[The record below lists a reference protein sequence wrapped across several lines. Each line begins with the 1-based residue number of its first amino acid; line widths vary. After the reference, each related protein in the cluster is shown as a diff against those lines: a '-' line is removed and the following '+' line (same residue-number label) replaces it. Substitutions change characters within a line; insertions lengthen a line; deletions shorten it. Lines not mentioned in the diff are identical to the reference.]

1 MIFPTLSLQFKLKM
15 KMQDKNSPKF
25 IAHNPRLILSFVPI
39 IILILSLIF
48 VVKVFGSSV
57 MEGASQIALLVASAV
72 CVFIGMSFFKIPW
85 QSFEDGIKENIGNV
99 GSAIVML
106 LLIGAIGG
114 TWMLSGVVPTMIYY
128 GMQIVNPKIFLF
140 VCCIVSAVV
149 SIVTG
154 SSWTTIATIGVA
166 LIGIGQGYGISTSWI
181 AGAVISGA
189 YFGDKVSPLS
199 DTTVIASSTVGVPL
213 FAHIKYMMV
222 TTVPSMTISLIV
234 FLIAGFSFGSEATY
248 DVSDFSDALNST
260 FNISLWLMIIPILTL
275 AMILFKLPSLVV
287 LFLSAVLAAVFIP
300 MAQPQIIPHLINIG
314 DKTTFVDMIKAM
326 MISCYG
332 NTSVDTPNAM
342 LTDLIATRGMSGM
355 MNTIWLIICAMCF
368 GGVMVASGM
377 IANITNLI
385 MRLIKRT
392 VTLVASTVFTG
403 IFSNICISD
412 QYLSI
417 ILTCNIFK
425 DYYDKNGYEPRL
437 LSRSAEDSA
446 TVTSPLVPWNTCG
459 MTHSTVLN
467 VATLSYL
474 PYCIFNILSPIMSII
489 VAAIGWKIYKA
500 K

>member
-1 MIFPTLSLQFKLKM
+1 M
-15 KMQDKNSPKF
+15 KMQDKNSSQLEVHSPK
-25 IAHNPRLILSFVPI
+25 LILSFIPI
-39 IILILSLIF
+39 IVLIVSLVF
-48 VVKVFGSSV
+48 VVKAFGTSV

-72 CVFIGMSFFKIPW
+72 CVMIGMIFFKIPW

-128 GMQIVNPKIFLF
+128 GMQIVNPKIFL
-140 VCCIVSAVV
+140 VICCIVSAVV

-166 LIGIGQGYGISTSWI
+166 LIGIGKGYGMSTSWI

-189 YFGDKVSPLS
+189 YFGDKISPLS

-213 FAHIKYMMV
+213 FTHIRYMML
-222 TTVPSMTISLIV
+222 TTLPSMIISLII
-234 FLIAGFSFGSEATY
+234 FLIAGFSFDNNVIY
-248 DVSDFSDALNST
+248 DVTDFTDALNVA
-260 FNISLWLMIIPILTL
+260 FNISPWLMMIPILTMV
-275 AMILFKLPSLVV
+275 MILFKLPSLIV
-287 LFLSAVLAAVFIP
+287 LFLSAVLAAEFIP
-300 MAQPQIIPHLINIG
+300 IAQPQIVPHLINIG
-314 DKTTFVDMIKAM
+314 NEPTFVDMIKAM

-332 NTSVDTPNAM
+332 NTSVETSNAM
-342 LTDLIATRGMSGM
+342 LTDLIATRGMAGM

-385 MRLIKRT
+385 MKLIRRT

-446 TVTSPLVPWNTCG
+446 TVTSPLIPWNTCG
-459 MTHSTVLN
+459 MTHATVLN
-467 VATLSYL
+467 VATLAYL
-474 PYCIFNILSPIMSII
+474 PYCVFNILSPIMSIVI
-489 VAAIGWKIYKA
+489 AAIGWKIYRKM
-500 K
+500 

>member
-1 MIFPTLSLQFKLKM
+1 
-15 KMQDKNSPKF
+15 MQDKNSPKL
-25 IAHNPRLILSFVPI
+25 IAHNSRLILSFVPI

-213 FAHIKYMMV
+213 FAHIKYMMI
-222 TTVPSMTISLIV
+222 TTVPAMMISLIV

-248 DVSDFSDALNST
+248 DVSDFYDALNST
-260 FNISLWLMIIPILTL
+260 FNISPWLMIIPLLTL
-275 AMILFKLPSLVV
+275 AMILFKLPSLIV

-314 DKTTFVDMIKAM
+314 DKTTLVDMIKAM

-425 DYYDKNGYEPRL
+425 DYYDKNGYESRL

-459 MTHSTVLN
+459 MTHATVLN

-500 K
+500 KCRN

>member
-1 MIFPTLSLQFKLKM
+1 MEK
-15 KMQDKNSPKF
+15 KNMAKAKAKVKSSKF
-25 IAHNPRLILSFVPI
+25 NVHSSVFSFIPI
-39 IILILSLIF
+39 IILILCLVF
-48 VVKVFGSSV
+48 VVKVFDTSA

-72 CVFIGMSFFKIPW
+72 CVFIGMLFYKVPW
-85 QSFEDGIKENIGNV
+85 QSFEDSIKENISNV
-99 GSAIVML
+99 GCAIVML

-128 GMQIVNPKIFLF
+128 GMQIVNPKIFLLL
-140 VCCIVSAVV
+140 CCVISAVV
-149 SIVTG
+149 SVVTG

-166 LIGIGQGYGISTSWI
+166 LIGIGQSYGISTSWI
-181 AGAVISGA
+181 AGTVISGA

-213 FAHIKYMMV
+213 FTHIRYMMK
-222 TTVPSMTISLIV
+222 TTVPSMIISLFV
-234 FLIAGFSFGSEATY
+234 FLIAGFAFGN
-248 DVSDFSDALNST
+248 DVQQDTADFANALTET
-260 FNISLWLMIIPILTL
+260 FNISPWLMILPLLTL
-275 AMILFKLPSLVV
+275 LMILFKLPSLIV
-287 LFLSAVLAAVFIP
+287 LFLSALLAALFIP
-300 MAQPQIIPHLINIG
+300 IAQQQIISHIINIG
-314 DKTTFVDMIKAM
+314 DKTTIVDMIKAM

-332 NTSVDTPNAM
+332 STSVESSSPM
-342 LTDLIATRGMSGM
+342 LTELIATRGMSGM

-368 GGVMVASGM
+368 GGVMMASGM

-385 MRLIKRT
+385 MRFIKRT

-446 TVTSPLVPWNTCG
+446 TVTSPLIPWNTCG
-459 MTHSTVLN
+459 MTHATVLN
-467 VATLSYL
+467 VATLAYL

-489 VAAIGWKIYKA
+489 VATRIRKNGERETGAGF
-500 K
+500 

>member
-1 MIFPTLSLQFKLKM
+1 MFK
-15 KMQDKNSPKF
+15 KNSSTIKT
-25 IAHNPRLILSFVPI
+25 HNLKSKVIISFVPI
-39 IILILSLIF
+39 IVLILCLIF
-48 VVKVFGSSV
+48 VVKVFDTSA
-57 MEGASQIALLVASAV
+57 MEGASQIALLLASAV
-72 CVFIGMSFFKIPW
+72 CVFIGMVFFKIPW
-85 QSFEDGIKENIGNV
+85 DEFEKSIKENIGNV

-140 VCCIVSAVV
+140 VCCLISAVV
-149 SIVTG
+149 SVVTG

-166 LIGIGQGYGISTSWI
+166 LIGIGQSYGISTSWI

-189 YFGDKVSPLS
+189 YFGDKISPLS

-213 FAHIKYMMV
+213 FTHIRYMMI
-222 TTVPSMTISLIV
+222 TTVPSMIISLIV
-234 FLIAGFSFGSEATY
+234 FLIVGFSS
-248 DVSDFSDALNST
+248 VSDSCQEINSLANDLRAT
-260 FNISLWLMIIPILTL
+260 FNISAWLMIIPFFTLVMIIL
-275 AMILFKLPSLVV
+275 KLPSLIV
-287 LFLSAVLAAVFIP
+287 LFLSALVAAIFIP
-300 MAQPQIIPHLINIG
+300 IAQPQIVAHLININS
-314 DKTTFVDMIKAM
+314 DEITFLDMIKTM
-326 MISCYG
+326 LISCYG
-332 NTSVDTPNAM
+332 STSVVTSNTM

-368 GGVMVASGM
+368 GGVMMASGM

-392 VTLVASTVFTG
+392 ITLVASTVFTG
-403 IFSNICISD
+403 VFNNICISD

-425 DYYDKNGYEPRL
+425 DYYDRNGYEARL

-446 TVTSPLVPWNTCG
+446 TVTSPLIPWNTCG

-474 PYCIFNILSPIMSII
+474 PYCLFNILSPLMSII
-489 VAAIGWKIYKA
+489 VAAVGYRILKKNVNLS
-500 K
+500 

>member
-1 MIFPTLSLQFKLKM
+1 MFK
-15 KMQDKNSPKF
+15 KNSSTIKT
-25 IAHNPRLILSFVPI
+25 HNLKSKVIISFVPI
-39 IILILSLIF
+39 IVLILCLIF
-48 VVKVFGSSV
+48 VVKIFDTSA
-57 MEGASQIALLVASAV
+57 MEGASQIALLLASAV
-72 CVFIGMSFFKIPW
+72 CVFIGMTFFKIPW
-85 QSFEDGIKENIGNV
+85 DEFEKSIKENIGNV

-140 VCCIVSAVV
+140 VCCLISAAVSV
-149 SIVTG
+149 VTG

-166 LIGIGQGYGISTSWI
+166 LIGIGQSYGISTSWI

-189 YFGDKVSPLS
+189 YFGDKISPLS

-213 FAHIKYMMV
+213 FTHIRYMMI
-222 TTVPSMTISLIV
+222 TTVPSMIISLIV
-234 FLIAGFSFGSEATY
+234 FLIVGFSS
-248 DVSDFSDALNST
+248 VSDSCQETSSLANDLRAT
-260 FNISLWLMIIPILTL
+260 FNISAWLMIIPFFTLVMIIL
-275 AMILFKLPSLVV
+275 KLPSLIV
-287 LFLSAVLAAVFIP
+287 LFLSALVAAIFIP
-300 MAQPQIIPHLINIG
+300 IAQPQIVTHLIDINSDEI
-314 DKTTFVDMIKAM
+314 TFLDMIKTM
-326 MISCYG
+326 LISCYG
-332 NTSVDTPNAM
+332 STSVVTSNTM

-355 MNTIWLIICAMCF
+355 MNTVWLIICAMCF
-368 GGVMVASGM
+368 GGVMMASGM

-392 VTLVASTVFTG
+392 ITLVASTVFTG
-403 IFSNICISD
+403 VFNNICISD

-425 DYYDKNGYEPRL
+425 DYYDKNGYEARL

-446 TVTSPLVPWNTCG
+446 TVTSPLIPWNTCG

-474 PYCIFNILSPIMSII
+474 PYCLFNILSPLMSIA
-489 VAAIGWKIYKA
+489 VAAVGYRILKKNVNLS
-500 K
+500 

>member
-1 MIFPTLSLQFKLKM
+1 
-15 KMQDKNSPKF
+15 MQDKNSPKF
-25 IAHNPRLILSFVPI
+25 IAHNPRLILSFIPI

-140 VCCIVSAVV
+140 VCCVVSAVV

-260 FNISLWLMIIPILTL
+260 FNISPWLMIIPLLTL

-300 MAQPQIIPHLINIG
+300 MTQPQIIPHLINIG

-459 MTHSTVLN
+459 MTHATVLN

>member
-1 MIFPTLSLQFKLKM
+1 MFK
-15 KMQDKNSPKF
+15 KNSSTIKT
-25 IAHNPRLILSFVPI
+25 HNLKSKVITSFVPI
-39 IILILSLIF
+39 IVLILCLIF
-48 VVKVFGSSV
+48 VVKVFDTSA
-57 MEGASQIALLVASAV
+57 MEGASQIALLLASAV
-72 CVFIGMSFFKIPW
+72 CVFIGMVFFKIPW
-85 QSFEDGIKENIGNV
+85 DEFEKSIKENIGNV

-140 VCCIVSAVV
+140 VCCLISAVV
-149 SIVTG
+149 SVVTG

-166 LIGIGQGYGISTSWI
+166 LIGIGQSYGISTSWI

-189 YFGDKVSPLS
+189 YFGDKISPLS

-213 FAHIKYMMV
+213 FTHIRYMMI
-222 TTVPSMTISLIV
+222 TTVPSMIISLIV
-234 FLIAGFSFGSEATY
+234 FLIVGFSS
-248 DVSDFSDALNST
+248 VSDSCHETNSLANDLRAT
-260 FNISLWLMIIPILTL
+260 FNISAWLMIIPFFTLVMIIL
-275 AMILFKLPSLVV
+275 KLPSLIV
-287 LFLSAVLAAVFIP
+287 LFLSALVAAIFIP
-300 MAQPQIIPHLINIG
+300 IAQPQIVTHLININS
-314 DKTTFVDMIKAM
+314 DEITFLDMIKTM
-326 MISCYG
+326 LISCYG
-332 NTSVDTPNAM
+332 STSVVTSNTM

-368 GGVMVASGM
+368 GGVMMASGM

-392 VTLVASTVFTG
+392 ITLVASTVFTG
-403 IFSNICISD
+403 VFNNICISD

-425 DYYDKNGYEPRL
+425 DYYDRNGYEARL

-446 TVTSPLVPWNTCG
+446 TVTSPLIPWNTCG

-474 PYCIFNILSPIMSII
+474 PYCLFNILSPLMSII
-489 VAAIGWKIYKA
+489 VAAVGYRILKKNVNLS
-500 K
+500 

>member
-1 MIFPTLSLQFKLKM
+1 MFK
-15 KMQDKNSPKF
+15 KNSSTIKT
-25 IAHNPRLILSFVPI
+25 HNLKSKVIISFVPI
-39 IILILSLIF
+39 IVLILCLIF
-48 VVKVFGSSV
+48 VVKVFDTSA
-57 MEGASQIALLVASAV
+57 MEGASQIALLLASAV
-72 CVFIGMSFFKIPW
+72 CVFIGMVFFKIPW
-85 QSFEDGIKENIGNV
+85 DEFEKSIKENIGNV

-140 VCCIVSAVV
+140 VCCLISAVV
-149 SIVTG
+149 SVVTG

-166 LIGIGQGYGISTSWI
+166 LIGIGQSYGISTSWI

-189 YFGDKVSPLS
+189 YFGDKISPLS

-213 FAHIKYMMV
+213 FTHIRYMMI
-222 TTVPSMTISLIV
+222 TTVPSMIISLIV
-234 FLIAGFSFGSEATY
+234 FLIVGFSS
-248 DVSDFSDALNST
+248 VSDSCQEINSLANDLRAT
-260 FNISLWLMIIPILTL
+260 FNISAWLMIIPFFTLVMIIL
-275 AMILFKLPSLVV
+275 KLPSLIV
-287 LFLSAVLAAVFIP
+287 LFLSALVAAIFIP
-300 MAQPQIIPHLINIG
+300 IAQPQIVAHLINVNSDEI
-314 DKTTFVDMIKAM
+314 TFLDMIKTM
-326 MISCYG
+326 LISCYG
-332 NTSVDTPNAM
+332 STSVVTSNTM

-368 GGVMVASGM
+368 GGVMMASGM

-392 VTLVASTVFTG
+392 ITLVASTVFTG
-403 IFSNICISD
+403 VFNNICISD

-425 DYYDKNGYEPRL
+425 DYYDRNGYEARL

-446 TVTSPLVPWNTCG
+446 TVTSPLIPWNTCG

-474 PYCIFNILSPIMSII
+474 PYCLFNILSPLMSII
-489 VAAIGWKIYKA
+489 VAAVGYRILKKNVNLS
-500 K
+500 

>member
-1 MIFPTLSLQFKLKM
+1 MFK
-15 KMQDKNSPKF
+15 KNSSTIKT
-25 IAHNPRLILSFVPI
+25 HNLKSKVIISFVPI
-39 IILILSLIF
+39 IVLILCLIF
-48 VVKVFGSSV
+48 VVKVFDTSA
-57 MEGASQIALLVASAV
+57 MEGASQIALLLASAV
-72 CVFIGMSFFKIPW
+72 CVFIGMVFFKIPW
-85 QSFEDGIKENIGNV
+85 DEFEKSIKENIGNV

-140 VCCIVSAVV
+140 VCCLISAVV
-149 SIVTG
+149 SVVTG

-166 LIGIGQGYGISTSWI
+166 LIGIGQSYGISTSWI

-189 YFGDKVSPLS
+189 YFGDKISPLS

-213 FAHIKYMMV
+213 FTHIRYMMI
-222 TTVPSMTISLIV
+222 TTVPSMIISLIV
-234 FLIAGFSFGSEATY
+234 FLIVGFSS
-248 DVSDFSDALNST
+248 VSDTCHETNSLANDLRAT
-260 FNISLWLMIIPILTL
+260 FNISAWLMIIPFFTLVMIIL
-275 AMILFKLPSLVV
+275 KLPSLIV
-287 LFLSAVLAAVFIP
+287 LFLSALVAAIFIP
-300 MAQPQIIPHLINIG
+300 IAQPQIVTHLINING
-314 DKTTFVDMIKAM
+314 DEITFLDMIKTM
-326 MISCYG
+326 LISCYG
-332 NTSVDTPNAM
+332 STSVVTSNTM

-368 GGVMVASGM
+368 GGVMMASGM

-392 VTLVASTVFTG
+392 ITLVASTVFTG
-403 IFSNICISD
+403 VFNNICISD

-425 DYYDKNGYEPRL
+425 DYYDRNGYEARL

-446 TVTSPLVPWNTCG
+446 TVTSPLIPWNTCG

-474 PYCIFNILSPIMSII
+474 PYCLFNILSPLMSII
-489 VAAIGWKIYKA
+489 VAAVGYRILKKNVNLS
-500 K
+500 

>member
-1 MIFPTLSLQFKLKM
+1 
-15 KMQDKNSPKF
+15 MQDKNSPKL

-48 VVKVFGSSV
+48 VVKVFSSSV

-85 QSFEDGIKENIGNV
+85 HCFEDGIKENIANV

-189 YFGDKVSPLS
+189 YFGDKISPLS

-213 FAHIKYMMV
+213 FTHIKYMMV
-222 TTVPSMTISLIV
+222 TTVPSMIISLMV
-234 FLIAGFSFGSEATY
+234 FLIAGFSFGNGATY
-248 DVSDFSDALNST
+248 DVSDFSESLKST
-260 FNISLWLMIIPILTL
+260 FNISPWLMIIPLLTL
-275 AMILFKLPSLVV
+275 AMIFFKLPSLIV
-287 LFLSAVLAAVFIP
+287 LFLSAALAAAFIP
-300 MAQPQIIPHLINIG
+300 MAQPQIIPHLINTD

-385 MRLIKRT
+385 MKLIKRT

-446 TVTSPLVPWNTCG
+446 TVTSPLIPWNTCG
-459 MTHSTVLN
+459 MTHATVLN
-467 VATLSYL
+467 VATLAYL
-474 PYCIFNILSPIMSII
+474 PYCVFNILSPIMSIVI
-489 VAAIGWKIYKA
+489 AAIGWKIYRKNVGFDH
-500 K
+500 

>member
-1 MIFPTLSLQFKLKM
+1 M
-15 KMQDKNSPKF
+15 KMQDKNSSEFETQSSK
-25 IAHNPRLILSFVPI
+25 LILSFIPI
-39 IILILSLIF
+39 IVLILSLVF
-48 VVKVFGSSV
+48 VVKVFDTSA
-57 MEGASQIALLVASAV
+57 MEGASQIALLIASAV
-72 CVFIGMSFFKIPW
+72 CVFIGMIIFKIPW
-85 QSFEDGIKENIGNV
+85 QSFEDGIKENIANV

-128 GMQIVNPKIFLF
+128 GMHIVNPKVFL
-140 VCCIVSAVV
+140 VICCIVSAVV

-189 YFGDKVSPLS
+189 YFGDKISPLS
-199 DTTVIASSTVGVPL
+199 DTTVIASSTVGVSL
-213 FAHIKYMMV
+213 FTHIRYMMV
-222 TTVPSMTISLIV
+222 TTVPSMIISLIV
-234 FLIAGFSFGSEATY
+234 FLIAGFTFGKDAIY
-248 DVSDFSDALNST
+248 DVAYFSDALNET
-260 FNISLWLMIIPILTL
+260 FNISPWLMIIPLATL
-275 AMILFKLPSLVV
+275 LMILFKLPSLIV

-300 MAQPQIIPHLINIG
+300 LMQPQIVPHLINI
-314 DKTTFVDMIKAM
+314 DNEPTLVDMIKAM

-332 NTSVDTPNAM
+332 VTSVETSNAM
-342 LTDLIATRGMSGM
+342 LTELVATRGMAGM

-392 VTLVASTVFTG
+392 VTLVATTVFTG
-403 IFSNICISD
+403 IFSNVCISD

-425 DYYDKNGYEPRL
+425 DYYDKNGYELRL

-459 MTHSTVLN
+459 MTHATVLN

-489 VAAIGWKIYKA
+489 IAAIGWKIYKS
-500 K
+500 KE

>member
-1 MIFPTLSLQFKLKM
+1 
-15 KMQDKNSPKF
+15 MQDKNSPKF